1 MKILI
6 AENEIY
12 LAQSIATKLTDLGY
26 SCEVATTIK
35 EALKDEKFDVVL
47 LSTNINGQNFYP
59 VLQKHKDSIT
69 ILLVSYI
76 THDTTSNPLRAGAK
90 DYVLKPFMMEELI
103 RKIKHFIEFEKIK
116 QENRAF
122 KEYLNF
128 SFREIEI
135 DIGFKPKLPLL
146 IITNYQK
153 YADYFAF
160 EFAQKIKM
168 PFKFFSLSSSSSIT
182 SKIQTEDENNLL
194 YITDFQSLKRSEK
207 KNFFSAIENKM
218 AIISSTENITE
229 TIPIN
234 HIELKSNNK
243 VFDRNEILSINDYIK
258 YIILNYQ
265 NRYPDTTLAKKLGIS
280 RKSLWEKRKKYEIFK
295 KK

>member
-153 YADYFAF
+153 YADFFAF